1 MHFYK
6 EVVDGDII
14 SIQSS
19 TNSVEIEKTNLI
31 EIDENEYNNLFNHW
45 EE

>member
-1 MHFYK
+1 MYFFK
-6 EVVDGDII
+6 EVVDGDIV

-19 TNSVEIEKTNLI
+19 TNRVEDGKTDLI
-31 EIDENEYNNLFNHW
+31 EISEDEYNNLFNHW

>member
-1 MHFYK
+1 MYFYK
-6 EVVDGDII
+6 EVVNGDIV

-19 TNSVEIEKTNLI
+19 TNRVVDGKTDLVEIGE
-31 EIDENEYNNLFNHW
+31 DEYNNLFNHW